1 MNKREGEDTL
11 RTGFTLRT
19 TDECD
24 SARSADFGE
33 IREEASNE
41 LKAFVELR
49 TIVRNAS
56 QVRIFKYEIEKKKT
70 RSYLVMQVL
79 VFVALQGFPIQ
90 QDLTSQRLIKPLQQS
105 DTRGLP

>member
-24 SARSADFGE
+24 SARSAGFGG

-56 QVRIFKYEIEKKKT
+56 QVRIFKYEIEKKKNKELPCHAGT
-70 RSYLVMQVL
+70 GLCSFAGVPHPAGSPQP
-79 VFVALQGFPIQ
+79 AA
-90 QDLTSQRLIKPLQQS
+90 DKTSPAV
-105 DTRGLP
+105 